1 MNSAQAKY
9 DFLIKQSFVSELGLA
24 VLTGYKIMSKP
35 TKFKMPDD
43 FSRILGG
50 PLYQLFIRAKINTD
64 TLGLLKR
71 RVLVISLLTWLPLL
85 LLSVWTGDVAGGASK
100 VPFFYDVDV
109 HARFLLALPLLLV
122 AELVV
127 HQRIRRVVKQF
138 VERGIVPTQAR
149 PEFEAIIGSAMRL
162 RNSMVIE
169 ILLIVLVWTGGHYL
183 WSSQVTLETA
193 TWYASVVDGQHRFS
207 PAGYWYAYISIP
219 IFQFMLLRWYFRIFI
234 WARFLWQVSRMDLHL
249 VPTHPDRAAGLGF
262 LGGSAAAFMP
272 LLLSQGVL
280 LAGQIANRIFYADQT
295 LLNFKPEIVAVVI
308 FLLLLVLGPLCV
320 FAPRLA
326 QVKRQG
332 LLEYGALASR
342 YVDGFDQKWLRG
354 GAPLDEQLMGSGDIQ
369 SLNDLAGSFEVV
381 QSMRP
386 FPFGKTVVLQTAI
399 AALLPVLPL
408 ALTMI
413 SLEDI
418 VKRLLGILL

>member
-1 MNSAQAKY
+1 MNHSLDNEKPY
-9 DFLIKQSFVSELGLA
+9 DFSLV
-24 VLTGYKIMSKP
+24 
-35 TKFKMPDD
+35 
-43 FSRILGG
+43 LGG

-85 LLSVWTGDVAGGASK
+85 LLSVLAGEAVGGAIK
-100 VPFFYDVDV
+100 VPFIYDVDV
-109 HARFLLALPLLLV
+109 HVRFLVALPLLLV

-127 HQRIRRVVKQF
+127 HKRIRLIVQQF

-193 TWYASVVDGQHRFS
+193 TWYAVVVDGQHRFS

-280 LAGQIANRIFYADQT
+280 LAGQIANHIFYEGDT
-295 LLNFKPEIVAVVI
+295 LLNFKPEIVAAVV
-308 FLLLLVLGPLCV
+308 FLLFLVLGPLCV
-320 FAPRLA
+320 FAPSLA
-326 QVKRQG
+326 QAKRQG

-342 YVDGFDQKWLRG
+342 YVDGFEQKWLRG
-354 GAPLDEQLMGSGDIQ
+354 GAPPDEQLVGSGDIQ

-381 QSMRP
+381 NSMRP
-386 FPFGKTVVLQTAI
+386 FPFSKTIVLQTAI
-399 AALLPVLPL
+399 AALVPVLPL